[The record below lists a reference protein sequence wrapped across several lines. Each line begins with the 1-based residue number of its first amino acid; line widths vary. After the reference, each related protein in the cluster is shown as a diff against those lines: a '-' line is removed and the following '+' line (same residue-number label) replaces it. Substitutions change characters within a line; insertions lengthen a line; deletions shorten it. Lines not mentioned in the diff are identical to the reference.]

1 MGGGVNPHRL
11 CFHFIEV
18 NMKHSCSECGS
29 TEISI
34 RLSLFWDKL
43 RETWVTE
50 TFFWDDDC
58 DTAYCHNCDTEIY
71 LTTSFRYVVDM
82 DFIEVKQDGPV
93 AQLDQSNSL
102 LSCGS

>member
-1 MGGGVNPHRL
+1 
-11 CFHFIEV
+11 
-18 NMKHSCSECGS
+18 MKHSCSECGS